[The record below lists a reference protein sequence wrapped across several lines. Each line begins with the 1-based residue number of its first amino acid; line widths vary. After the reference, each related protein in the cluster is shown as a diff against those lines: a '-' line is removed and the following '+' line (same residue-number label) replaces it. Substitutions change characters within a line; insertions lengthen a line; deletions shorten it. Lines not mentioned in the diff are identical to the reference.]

1 MTDSSKVALL
11 GLDRAELTSL
21 VESLGEPAYRGQQL
35 RDAIYRQRVE
45 AVEEISTLSQSLR
58 GKLTEKG
65 VSVGLPRIAQRFVSQ
80 DGTVRYLVA
89 LADGQSVET
98 VWMPEGDGG
107 EAGDGSEAGEL
118 AERFAESDSSGT
130 SGARAPIEK
139 QEPIEALKR
148 CATQKLTDQTPD
160 RKQEQEPGWRQEQ
173 KPERGREEKQ
183 KSGCGQEQIRDRG
196 QQDSDRG
203 QQHDS
208 DQRQGQR
215 YGSDQRQSQRRVQG
229 QNQGRSTI
237 CISSQVGCAVDCQFC
252 LTALLGVKR
261 NLSSGEI
268 VGQVCA
274 VLKDQQVS
282 PPEDRINLVFMGMG
296 EPFLNY
302 ENFVKA
308 ARLLV
313 EEVGIAERR
322 MTVSTAGIVP
332 RIHDFGAEKIR
343 PKLAISLNASNDA
356 LRTRLMP
363 LNKKWNLEMLMA
375 AAKEYP
381 LRTREWIT
389 FEYVLL
395 GGVNDG
401 PENAREVVELLRG
414 MRCKVNLIALN
425 PGPGIEFATPD
436 RERVVEFQKILRESG
451 VPAYVRRPR
460 GRDIY
465 AACGQ
470 LKRTVEIA
478 TAPAQ

>member
-1 MTDSSKVALL
+1 MGEAHTTSLL
-11 GLDRAELTSL
+11 GMDRDELAAL
-21 VESLGEPAYRGQQL
+21 VSEAGEPRYRAKQIM
-35 RDAIYRQRVE
+35 DAVYRQRVE
-45 AVEEISTLSQSLR
+45 TLEEISTLPQEFRERLAQ
-58 GKLTEKG
+58 GG
-65 VSVGLPRIAQRFVSQ
+65 VTVGAARIENKFVSI
-80 DGTVRYLVA
+80 DGTVRYLIGF
-89 LADGQSVET
+89 ADGQSVET

-118 AERFAESDSSGT
+118 AERFAHLSP
-130 SGARAPIEK
+130 SGAEARLEK
-139 QEPIEALKR
+139 GEPFAALKH
-148 CATQKLTDQTPD
+148 CATQN
-160 RKQEQEPGWRQEQ
+160 
-173 KPERGREEKQ
+173 
-183 KSGCGQEQIRDRG
+183 RG
-196 QQDSDRG
+196 QK
-203 QQHDS
+203 
-208 DQRQGQR
+208 
-215 YGSDQRQSQRRVQG
+215 QG

-252 LTALLGVKR
+252 LTALLGAKR
-261 NLSSGEI
+261 NLTAGEI

-282 PPEDRINLVFMGMG
+282 PPQDRINLVFMGQG

-313 EEVGIAERR
+313 EGVGIAERR

-332 RIHDFGAEKIR
+332 RIYDFGGESIR

-363 LNKKWNLEMLMA
+363 LNKKWNLDMLIA
-375 AAKEYP
+375 AAREFP

-395 GGVNDG
+395 GGVNDA
-401 PENAREVVELLRG
+401 PENAREVAELLRG

-425 PGPGIEFATPD
+425 PGPGIDFTTPSA
-436 RERVVEFQKILRESG
+436 ERVTAFQNILRG
-451 VPAYVRRPR
+451 AGTPAFVRRPR

-470 LKRTVEIA
+470 LKRTVEAA
-478 TAPAQ
+478 TSPEPQVQSISRVQQ

>member
-1 MTDSSKVALL
+1 MADPSQISLL
-11 GLDRAELTSL
+11 GLDRAELASL
-21 VESLGEPAYRGQQL
+21 VDNLGEPAYRARQFVE
-35 RDAIYRQRVE
+35 AVYRQRVE
-45 AVEEISTLSQSLR
+45 SVEEISTLSQQLR
-58 GKLTEKG
+58 LTLAEKG
-65 VSVGLPRIAQRFVSQ
+65 VSIGLPRIEKRFVSQ
-80 DGTVRYLVA
+80 DGTVRYLIA
-89 LADGQSVET
+89 FADRQIVET

-118 AERFAESDSSGT
+118 AERFAESVSPSNSS
-130 SGARAPIEK
+130 ANALPENKAPNA
-139 QEPIEALKR
+139 ALKR
-148 CATQKLTDQTPD
+148 CATQNQ
-160 RKQEQEPGWRQEQ
+160 RQDQ
-173 KPERGREEKQ
+173 KPK
-183 KSGCGQEQIRDRG
+183 
-196 QQDSDRG
+196 
-203 QQHDS
+203 
-208 DQRQGQR
+208 
-215 YGSDQRQSQRRVQG
+215 QG

-237 CISSQVGCAVDCQFC
+237 CISSQVGCAVDCRFC

-261 NLSSGEI
+261 NLTAGEI

-274 VLKDQQVS
+274 VLKDQKVS

-332 RIHDFGAEKIR
+332 RIYDFGGQAIR

-363 LNKKWNLEMLMA
+363 LNRKWNLEMLMA
-375 AAKEYP
+375 AARAYP

-401 PENAREVVELLRG
+401 PENAKEVTELLRG

-425 PGPGIEFATPD
+425 PGPGIEFTTPD
-436 RERVVEFQKILRESG
+436 ADRVAIFQKILREAG
-451 VPAYVRRPR
+451 VPAFVRRPR

-470 LKRTVEIA
+470 LKRTVEVA
-478 TAPAQ
+478 TAPAP

>member
-1 MTDSSKVALL
+1 MALSHISLL
-11 GLDRAELTSL
+11 GLDRAELASL
-21 VESLGEPAYRGQQL
+21 VESLGEPAYRAKQL
-35 RDAIYRQRVE
+35 AEAAYRQRVE
-45 AVEEISTLSQSLR
+45 SVEEISTLSRELR
-58 GKLTEKG
+58 GKLAEKS
-65 VSVGLPRIAQRFVSQ
+65 VSVGLPRIEKRFVSQ
-80 DGTVRYLVA
+80 DGTVRYLIA
-89 LADGQSVET
+89 FADRQSVET

-118 AERFAESDSSGT
+118 AERFAENSPNSSGAKA
-130 SGARAPIEK
+130 SSPMEAIA
-139 QEPIEALKR
+139 ALKR
-148 CATQKLTDQTPD
+148 RA
-160 RKQEQEPGWRQEQ
+160 
-173 KPERGREEKQ
+173 
-183 KSGCGQEQIRDRG
+183 I
-196 QQDSDRG
+196 
-203 QQHDS
+203 
-208 DQRQGQR
+208 QR
-215 YGSDQRQSQRRVQG
+215 QG

-261 NLSSGEI
+261 NLTAGEI

-274 VLKDQQVS
+274 VLKDQNVS

-302 ENFVKA
+302 ENFIKA

-313 EEVGIAERR
+313 EEVSIAERR

-332 RIHDFGAEKIR
+332 RIHDFGGVTIR
-343 PKLAISLNASNDA
+343 PKLAISLNASNDT

-375 AAKEYP
+375 AARAYP

-395 GGVNDG
+395 GDVNDG
-401 PENAREVVELLRG
+401 PENAREVAELLRG

-425 PGPGIEFATPD
+425 PGPDIEFTTPD
-436 RERVVEFQKILRESG
+436 AEQVAAFQKILRDAG
-451 VPAYVRRPR
+451 IPAFVRRPR

-478 TAPAQ
+478 TAPAL

>member
-1 MTDSSKVALL
+1 MKDSPQIALL
-11 GLDRAELTSL
+11 GLDRDELLSL
-21 VESLGEPAYRGQQL
+21 VSEAGEPRYRAKQIL
-35 RDAIYRQRVE
+35 EAVYRQRVE
-45 AVEEISTLSQSLR
+45 SIEEISTLSQKLR
-58 GKLTEKG
+58 GRLEEKG
-65 VSVGLPRIAQRFVSQ
+65 VSVGLPRIEQRFVSQ
-80 DGTVRYLVA
+80 DGTVRYLIGF
-89 LADGQSVET
+89 ADGQSVET

-107 EAGDGSEAGEL
+107 EAGDGSEAGFE
-118 AERFAESDSSGT
+118 AESSIPSTAAAEAAVNSVGAYGAAGSRALSKQRSS
-130 SGARAPIEK
+130 S
-139 QEPIEALKR
+139 
-148 CATQKLTDQTPD
+148 
-160 RKQEQEPGWRQEQ
+160 
-173 KPERGREEKQ
+173 
-183 KSGCGQEQIRDRG
+183 
-196 QQDSDRG
+196 
-203 QQHDS
+203 
-208 DQRQGQR
+208 
-215 YGSDQRQSQRRVQG
+215 Y
-229 QNQGRSTI
+229 GRSTI

-261 NLSSGEI
+261 NLTAGEI

-274 VLKDQQVS
+274 VLQDQRVS

-332 RIHDFGAEKIR
+332 RINDLGLEKIR
-343 PKLAISLNASNDA
+343 PKLAISLNASNDE

-363 LNKKWNLEMLMA
+363 LNKKWNLEMLMTA
-375 AAKEYP
+375 AREYP
-381 LRTREWIT
+381 LRPREWIT

-395 GGVNDG
+395 GGVNDE
-401 PENAREVVELLRG
+401 PENAREVAELLRG

-425 PGPGIEFATPD
+425 PGPGIEFTTPGA
-436 RERVVEFQKILRESG
+436 ERVAEFQTILREAG
-451 VPAYVRRPR
+451 IPAFVRRPR